1 MTFRILM
8 LGDLIGRPGR
18 KVIRENLR
26 NIIKEDHI
34 DLTVANGE
42 NASGGSGLV
51 ESAAKDLF
59 ESGID
64 VITSGN
70 HIWNKK
76 EIFSF
81 LPNYSRILRPANYP
95 EILPGKGS
103 VVFEHT
109 GKKARI
115 GVINLL
121 GRVFM
126 HPVDSPVTA
135 AVIEIEKLRNAGA
148 DIIVVD
154 FHAEATAEKE
164 ALGIHLSNM
173 VELFAGTHTHVQTSD
188 EKIIN
193 GHSGYITDL
202 GKCGSFHSVIGFN
215 HEDSIRNLLTSI
227 PQSFVPAKNDMTIEG
242 IVADFDIEKR
252 KCLSIRRFRKFC
264 Q

>member
-18 KVIRENLR
+18 KIIRENLR
-26 NIIKEDHI
+26 NIIKEDDI
-34 DLTVANGE
+34 DFTIANGE
-42 NASGGSGLV
+42 NASGGSGLI

-59 ESGID
+59 ESGIN

-81 LPNYSRILRPANYP
+81 LPNYSNILRPANYSAA
-95 EILPGKGS
+95 LPGKGS
-103 VVFEHT
+103 VIFEHSE
-109 GKKARI
+109 KKVKV

-126 HPVDSPVTA
+126 GPIDSPLKA
-135 AVIEIEKLRNAGA
+135 ALLEIEKLRNDGA

-164 ALGIHLSNM
+164 ALGIYLSDK

-193 GHSGYITDL
+193 HRTGYITDL
-202 GKCGSFHSVIGFN
+202 GKCGSFQSVIGFD
-215 HEDSIRNLLTSI
+215 HEDSIRNLLTDI
-227 PQSFVPAKNDMTIEG
+227 PQSYVPSKNDMAIEG
-242 IVADFDIEKR
+242 IVADLDTEKR

>member
-1 MTFRILM
+1 MTFKILM

-18 KVIRENLR
+18 KTIRENLALF
-26 NIIKEDHI
+26 IKENSI
-34 DLTVANGE
+34 DMVIANGE

-59 ESGID
+59 ESGIN

-81 LPNYSRILRPANYP
+81 LPKYSNILRPANYP
-95 EILPGKGS
+95 DFLAGRGS
-103 VVFEHT
+103 VIFEN
-109 GKKARI
+109 KEKNVKV

-126 HPVDSPVTA
+126 HPVDSPLSSA
-135 AVIEIEKLRNAGA
+135 LIEIEKLRNGGA

-164 ALGIHLSNM
+164 ALGIYLSDKI
-173 VELFAGTHTHVQTSD
+173 ELFAGTHTHVQTSD

-193 GHSGYITDL
+193 GRMGYITDL
-202 GKCGSFHSVIGFN
+202 GKCGSFYSVIGFN
-215 HEDSIRNLLTSI
+215 EEDSIKNLLTSI
-227 PQSFVPAKNDMTIEG
+227 PQSYVPAKNDLTIEG
-242 IVADFDIEKR
+242 VIADFDIPNKM
-252 KCLSIRRFRKFC
+252 CSAITRFRKFC